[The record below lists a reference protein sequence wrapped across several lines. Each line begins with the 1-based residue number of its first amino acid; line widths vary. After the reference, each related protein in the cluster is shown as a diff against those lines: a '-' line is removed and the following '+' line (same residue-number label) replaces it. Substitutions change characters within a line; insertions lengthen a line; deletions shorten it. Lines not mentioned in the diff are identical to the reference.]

1 MGSKAV
7 GGLLRLSAALTGLCG
22 SKNGGGMLGA
32 AKAASALW
40 AVLKAPVG
48 AAAPYLALAAGI
60 AAVGAAIDAAHRAS
74 IAAELGSRFGELSLS
89 EDEINALTASVTTA
103 FVIGHRRAERAV
115 GTLNTTAAALSA
127 TDMDLS
133 VKLMATVSAPT
144 LSQDDI
150 ASLQAAYTDYADSVY
165 NALAQRA
172 RGTADAATGVWHGQR
187 DRPGLG
193 RICERIL
200 QRPGSP
206 RCRSMPRLLTRSSS
220 RRSRAAR

>member
-1 MGSKAV
+1 M
-7 GGLLRLSAALTGLCG
+7 
-22 SKNGGGMLGA
+22 
-32 AKAASALW
+32 
-40 AVLKAPVG
+40 G

-103 FVIGHRRAERAV
+103 FVSAADELNAQWEA
-115 GTLNTTAAALSA
+115 LNTTVAALSA

-165 NALAQRA
+165 NALGAKSGVVQL
-172 RGTADAATGVWHGQR
+172 TLATGVWHGQR

-193 RICERIL
+193 RIRERIL
-200 QRPGSP
+200 QRPAVRGAEV
-206 RCRSMPRLLTRSSS
+206 CR
-220 RRSRAAR
+220 AY